1 MVDHESIPFIEETIQ
16 VWSAH
21 RPGLGE
27 ENTVLENKGLSTSF
41 TASPRTRHQLSVI
54 TAYNRLSSKSKMLT
68 KLIEME
74 YAFVLGALDTARR
87 LEEELNAE
95 SLSEKIPPP
104 QSIFS
109 DAGEAEVSNG
119 EDAEG

>member
-1 MVDHESIPFIEETIQ
+1 
-16 VWSAH
+16 
-21 RPGLGE
+21 
-27 ENTVLENKGLSTSF
+27 
-41 TASPRTRHQLSVI
+41 
-54 TAYNRLSSKSKMLT
+54 MLT

-109 DAGEAEVSNG
+109 DAGEAEVSN
-119 EDAEG
+119 EQNAEG